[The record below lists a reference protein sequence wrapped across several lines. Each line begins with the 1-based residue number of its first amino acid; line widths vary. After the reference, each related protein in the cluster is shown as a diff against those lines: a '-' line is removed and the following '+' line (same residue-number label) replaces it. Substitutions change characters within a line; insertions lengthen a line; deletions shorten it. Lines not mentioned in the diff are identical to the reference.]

1 MDIGTILCA
10 TDGSAA
16 AGKALAL
23 ACELAKCKSA
33 KLLVLHV
40 HHRRHHGPEPDELE
54 VFAMAEHMAV
64 SEAGAPYAVS
74 EMIAKEAES
83 VARAAGLRDVESLVV
98 EGDPTRR
105 ITDIARD
112 RRADAIVV
120 GSRGLGEVAGLLLGS
135 VSHKLAQLAP
145 CTCIIVR

>member
-1 MDIGTILCA
+1 MDIGMILCA

-23 ACELAKCKSA
+23 ACDLAKCKGS

-40 HHRRHHGPEPDELE
+40 YHPHRSGPGPDELE
-54 VFAMAEHMAV
+54 VFAIAENMAV
-64 SEAGAPYAVS
+64 SEAGAPYAVA
-74 EMIAKEAES
+74 EMIARQAEAA
-83 VARAAGLRDVESLVV
+83 AREAGLRDVERLVV

-105 ITDIARD
+105 IADIAQD

-120 GSRGLGEVAGLLLGS
+120 GSRGLGEVAGLLLSS